1 MDSVWFRRD
10 AGSHRLRDWFI
21 LIGSGGSLRTAR
33 TPILLTKRM
42 THSLL
47 EAPDRYS
54 VEQAL
59 RWGQIHGLGGDSRLT
74 EALISTRLGQSFE
87 HEDFWVTVIRFF
99 IRNPLLDRR
108 HVGPIVDYLQHQRFE
123 SRTVFV
129 ALGVREQRP
138 PPQPNLSMHGRS
150 VEGLLRQVQ
159 RWHDELGRRT
169 ATGNQHWEP
178 SGIGGM
184 EFQTGTEGKTLR
196 VWRIRELLTAAD
208 LQEEGRAMRHC
219 VATYAGSCAAK
230 RCSIWALEVE
240 SYAGIE
246 KRQTVEVNSH
256 KVIVESRG
264 KLNSLPTQQDLE
276 MLNRWATA
284 QALQV
289 SVRLLER

>member
-1 MDSVWFRRD
+1 
-10 AGSHRLRDWFI
+10 
-21 LIGSGGSLRTAR
+21 
-33 TPILLTKRM
+33 
-42 THSLL
+42 
-47 EAPDRYS
+47 
-54 VEQAL
+54 
-59 RWGQIHGLGGDSRLT
+59 
-74 EALISTRLGQSFE
+74 
-87 HEDFWVTVIRFF
+87 
-99 IRNPLLDRR
+99 
-108 HVGPIVDYLQHQRFE
+108 
-123 SRTVFV
+123 
-129 ALGVREQRP
+129 
-138 PPQPNLSMHGRS
+138 
-150 VEGLLRQVQ
+150 
-159 RWHDELGRRT
+159 
-169 ATGNQHWEP
+169 
-178 SGIGGM
+178 M